1 MQRFY
6 ADAWNRWQDRAVD
19 ELLTT
24 DFAFRGSLG
33 DHAHGRDGFR
43 LYRDKVRSAFPDFHN
58 EVREIVAEE
67 ERAAVRLRCSGRHE
81 GELFGIAAT
90 GRSIAYD
97 AAAFL
102 RARDA
107 QLCAAWVLGDLE
119 QLRRQLG
126 RSGGLAGDR

>member
-1 MQRFY
+1 
-6 ADAWNRWQDRAVD
+6 
-19 ELLTT
+19 
-24 DFAFRGSLG
+24 
-33 DHAHGRDGFR
+33 
-43 LYRDKVRSAFPDFHN
+43 VRSAFPDFNN
-58 EVREIVAEE
+58 EVREVVAEE
-67 ERAAVRLRCSGRHE
+67 QRVAVRLRCSGRHD

-126 RSGGLAGDR
+126 RGGGLAGDR